1 MLNDKEIKPQK
12 NENFLHE
19 GICPIRDIL
28 SRLGDKWSLLVLTTL
43 YSNGTMRFN
52 DIQRS
57 LGDISQRML
66 TVTLRSL
73 EADGLV
79 HREVYPESAAP
90 RRVSFDRFRGR
101 SDAVSEQSGGVGV
114 EEHAGHSG
122 TACAGGAGEVIC
134 RRYKKSV
141 CSGFGYRAANTCLFS
156 RCGEEAFPT
165 SCPRNPCGISP
176 SGVPANR

>member
-1 MLNDKEIKPQK
+1 MKT
-12 NENFLHE
+12 FLHE

-79 HREVYPESAAP
+79 HREVYPEVPP
-90 RRVSFDRFRGR
+90 RVEYSLTPLGR
-101 SDAVSEQSGGVGV
+101 SLKPILDSMWAW
-114 EEHAGHSG
+114 
-122 TACAGGAGEVIC
+122 GEG
-134 RRYKKSV
+134 YKAS
-141 CSGFGYRAANTCLFS
+141 L
-156 RCGEEAFPT
+156 E
-165 SCPRNPCGISP
+165 
-176 SGVPANR
+176 